1 MKYNI
6 FIVYKVDLCLFLL
19 MIIDFLSAVFNHF
32 YDIMVVNQETPTL
45 TAMDALKKENS
56 EEISKTAPYKVR
68 FESEPIVLS
77 NSANSFIE
85 HSDASDSDK
94 SGVVGAAGAFGAFG
108 AFGATPPDIFE
119 DDSDAPQL
127 IKNPTISDFIS
138 NDTSMHEMALFVHYL
153 QYSF

>member
-6 FIVYKVDLCLFLL
+6 FIVYKVYLCLFLL

-32 YDIMVVNQETPTL
+32 YDIMVVNQESPTL
-45 TAMDALKKENS
+45 PAMDVLKKEDS
-56 EEISKTAPYKVR
+56 VDQSKPASYRVR

-85 HSDASDSDK
+85 HSDVSDFDK
-94 SGVVGAAGAFGAFG
+94 SGAVGAC
-108 AFGATPPDIFE
+108 PPNHFE

-127 IKNPTISDFIS
+127 FKNPTIGDFIS
-138 NDTSMHEMALFVHYL
+138 DDTSMHEIALFVHYL